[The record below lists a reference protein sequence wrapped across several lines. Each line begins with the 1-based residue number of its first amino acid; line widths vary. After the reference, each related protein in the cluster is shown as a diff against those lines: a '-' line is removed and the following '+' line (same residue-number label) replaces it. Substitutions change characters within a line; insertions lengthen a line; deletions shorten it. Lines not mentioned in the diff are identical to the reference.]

1 MHPYICMQ
9 LLLMLLFVWFMAIL
23 AYNTDI
29 FILIKILTE
38 LRRSHIKDYIT
49 FEILRPL
56 NTILDLLVLSLFG
69 GLLHLRSR
77 DATL

>member
-69 GLLHLRSR
+69 GLVHLHSR